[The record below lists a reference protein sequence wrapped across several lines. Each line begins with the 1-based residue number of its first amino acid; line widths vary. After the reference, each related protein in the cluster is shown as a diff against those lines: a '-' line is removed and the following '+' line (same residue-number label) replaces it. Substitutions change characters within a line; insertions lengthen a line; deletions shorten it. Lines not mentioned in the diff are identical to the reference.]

1 MNELVNNLDITVRL
15 AILIELGHDMDR
27 DTTKLCKDALEEIER
42 LRAEVLNPKLAY
54 TY

>member
-27 DTTKLCKDALEEIER
+27 DTQSYARTR
-42 LRAEVLNPKLAY
+42 LRKSSD
-54 TY
+54 

>member
-42 LRAEVLNPKLAY
+42 LRAEVKKMKYLA
-54 TY
+54 TL